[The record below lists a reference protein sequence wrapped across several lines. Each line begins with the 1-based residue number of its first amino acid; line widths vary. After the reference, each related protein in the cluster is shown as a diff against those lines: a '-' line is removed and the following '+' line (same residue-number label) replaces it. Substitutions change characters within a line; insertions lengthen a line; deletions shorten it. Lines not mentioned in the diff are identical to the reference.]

1 MNTAF
6 VLVDGPVEG
15 DFRLLRSIEALA
27 GPVEVIDISRGPAT
41 DKPSRLRLAAGV
53 ALLVLRGLAASVP
66 RMRKIVAAVGKPNM
80 GRPLAGLPA
89 CLRWL
94 GLALAASHELR
105 RRPGLAEAA
114 VIHAH
119 DLYCGVA
126 ALAADPPPTA
136 RLVYDS
142 HEFQIHRNRAAGL
155 LRILIEAGLEQAVLR
170 RADELHVVNNAI
182 AGVMH
187 DLYDMPAEVR
197 ISLNDFYAHHPSCVP
212 PAKGLP
218 ALVYVGKG
226 LLGRCLEMLDRP
238 PQVLGFEVFT
248 YFLGSPLPGHI
259 DGSHWHQGPVAYQQ
273 PLLQLVR
280 SRRCLM
286 WCCLSTSSLS
296 YRLATPNKL
305 FQALAMGIPV
315 VASRG
320 TYLAELVERYGIG
333 AVVGEGDLAEIARK
347 VQGPDYAEWVR
358 HVDDFRARLRDGS
371 VVI

>member
-27 GPVEVIDISRGPAT
+27 GPVEVIDISRGPAS

-53 ALLVLRGLAASVP
+53 ALLVLRGLAVSVP
-66 RMRKIVAAVGKPNM
+66 RIRKIFSALGKQNM
-80 GRPLAGLPA
+80 GPLLAGLPA

-94 GLALAASHELR
+94 GLAVAASHYLR
-105 RRPGLAEAA
+105 RRPGFAEATA
-114 VIHAH
+114 VHAH

-126 ALAADPPPTA
+126 AIAAGLPAATG
-136 RLVYDS
+136 LVYDS

-170 RADELHVVNNAI
+170 RTDELHVVNNAI
-182 AGVMH
+182 AGVMQ
-187 DLYDMPAEVR
+187 DLYDMPADVR
-197 ISLNDFYAHHPSCVP
+197 ISLNDFYPHHPSSVP
-212 PAKGLP
+212 PATGMP

-226 LLGRCLEMLDRP
+226 LLGRCLETLDRP

-259 DGSHWHQGPVAYQQ
+259 HGSHWHQGAVAYQQ

-305 FQALAMGIPV
+305 FQALAMGIPI

-320 TYLAELVERYGIG
+320 TYLADLVERYGIG
-333 AVVGEGDLAEIARK
+333 AVAEEGDLADIARK
-347 VQGPDYAEWVR
+347 VQGPAYEEWVR
-358 HVDDFRARLRDGS
+358 HVDDFRARLQDGS